1 MYRVTALVNIGSIQM
16 NFLKLTFL
24 LALDLGGG
32 FSSSLSSEELSSSS
46 EELSSSSL
54 SLFSTLGAF
63 LGALCLGG
71 ALFF

>member
-1 MYRVTALVNIGSIQM
+1 MYRVTVLVNISSIQM

-32 FSSSLSSEELSSSS
+32 FSSSLSSEVLSSS